1 MKKKILATILA
12 VVIGVS
18 LVLGHMYIL
27 EAITS
32 DSDTNVKSVH
42 VSDSEIENSTLIIG
56 TYLIHINGLS
66 DDIYAL
72 AQDSAVQSA
81 QNDMY
86 YKSELAS
93 GKWYKITDATSIAD
107 ITSEGT
113 PVAAS
118 VIEALEFTHK
128 VDADGNI
135 TDLRTG
141 AAVDSYNVSDPYN
154 MEELAELEPVK
165 LRYDL
170 LQEKETRSDSDNKN
184 IEMIGT
190 LYGLSLKDTI
200 TDENDARL
208 SALEI
213 YKNGLPGRGKPETWT
228 AAVDTVIASVDAQ
241 RRVEALTILDDYLDQ
256 LLKKVTGQEEEVM
269 TQEEYNTK
277 LAEAETDE
285 AKQLIEK
292 EYQES
297 QSRGG
302 IFNSVGLNSDYQEDA
317 ELVSAI
323 SQARANVQESLTSYN
338 AKIIVEGST
347 TTTKQIYKYTNNLI
361 SCASASDV
369 SGADI
374 ATEKLVNLQNI
385 AQGVIGDA
393 DEELSTL
400 LDVLLKEALD
410 AWKKKL
416 SAGVSAEYKQAI
428 TDGASEAVKVSYL
441 IQQKSDTNAAVT
453 EYQSMLEEAWKRMS
467 NAKAQQDVQDRING
481 IGDLEKLVPSDDAKT
496 YQLETIAEHLSWLRA
511 KLGEL
516 VAESSDSSELD
527 TLKQQKDE
535 LETQRRDALDKNDL
549 STAKKLAAEIEA
561 KQTDMDNL
569 TKELT
574 DVLNSEDSTEADKA
588 RALAGLTAGS
598 TAKKLNSLASDI
610 TSGIRDSSDTTYGSS
625 SLLNQMAAFSALSS
639 YDPDAAASALAE
651 IKDAL
656 DNASNIDAD
665 LKNQLGSEI
674 SELEGQI
681 ADASSTAGAS
691 GLSSETLKSLLADYF
706 GEYTGNGTSSATQ
719 EQKAGALIALSM
731 YAEATDNSDARA
743 MASSLAGKMA
753 SDGNSYIYEQY
764 DKDTGEYLSLK
775 ALGAVL
781 GYRYIFDNAHYTVT
795 LSKAQEYYL
804 FTQDSVDYISTD
816 KTSGIMQKAA
826 GLMGTLYI
834 SSEDGDTIFDSTG
847 YYIPKSIYAS
857 VRTSA
862 MEYSIQEVYQML
874 MRGGN

>member
-1 MKKKILATILA
+1 MKKKIWATILA
-12 VVIGVS
+12 VVIGAS
-18 LVLGHMYIL
+18 LVFGHLYIL

-32 DSDTNVKSVH
+32 DSDTSVKSVH
-42 VSDSEIENSTLIIG
+42 VSDSEIENSTLVIG

-72 AQDSAVQSA
+72 AQDSAAQFA

-113 PVAAS
+113 QVAAS
-118 VIEALEFTHK
+118 VIETLEFTHK
-128 VDADGNI
+128 VDAEGNI

-141 AAVDSYNVSDPYN
+141 AAVASYNVSDPYN
-154 MEELAELEPVK
+154 MGELAELEPVK

-184 IEMIGT
+184 IEMIGV
-190 LYGLSLKDTI
+190 LYDLSLKDTI

-208 SALEI
+208 SVLEI

-241 RRVEALTILDDYLDQ
+241 RRVEALTILDDYLNQ
-256 LLKKVTGQEEEVM
+256 LLKKVMGQEEEVM
-269 TQEEYNTK
+269 TQEEYNTR
-277 LAEAETDE
+277 LAAAESDE
-285 AKQLIEK
+285 AKQLIEQ
-292 EYQES
+292 EYQAS

-302 IFNSVGLNSDYQEDA
+302 IFNSVSLNSDYQQDE
-317 ELVSAI
+317 ELVNAI
-323 SQARANVQESLTSYN
+323 SQAKADVQESIISYN

-347 TTTKQIYKYTNNLI
+347 TTTKQIYKYTNDLI

-369 SGADI
+369 SGADV

-393 DEELSTL
+393 DGELSTL
-400 LDVLLKEALD
+400 TDVLLKEALD

-416 SAGVSAEYKQAI
+416 SAGVSDEYKQAI
-428 TDGASEAVKVSYL
+428 TDGASEAVKISYL
-441 IQQKSDTNAAVT
+441 TQQKNDTNAART

-467 NAKAQQDVQDRING
+467 NAKAQQDVQNRING
-481 IGDLEKLVPSDDAKT
+481 IDDLEKLVPSDDAKT
-496 YQLETIAEHLSWLRA
+496 YQLETVAEHLSWLRTE
-511 KLGEL
+511 LGEL
-516 VAESSDSSELD
+516 VKQSSDSSELD

-549 STAKKLAAEIEA
+549 STAKKLEAEIEA
-561 KQTDMDNL
+561 KQTDIDEL
-569 TKELT
+569 TKDLT

-598 TAKKLNSLASDI
+598 TAKKLTSLASDI
-610 TSGIRDSSDTTYGSS
+610 TSGIRDSSDSYGSS
-625 SLLNQMAAFSALSS
+625 SILNQMAAFSSLSS
-639 YDPDAAASALAE
+639 YDPDAAAAALAE

-656 DNASNIDAD
+656 DNASNIDSDVKA
-665 LKNQLGSEI
+665 QLDSEV
-674 SELEGQI
+674 SELEEQI
-681 ADASSTAGAS
+681 AAAAAASGAS
-691 GLSSETLKSLLADYF
+691 KLSADALKSLLADYF
-706 GEYTGNGTSSATQ
+706 GEYTGNGVSSATEQ
-719 EQKAGALIALSM
+719 QKAGALIALSM
-731 YAEATDNSDARA
+731 YAEATDNADARA

-764 DKDTGEYLSLK
+764 DKDTNEYISLK

-804 FTQDSVDYISTD
+804 FTQDSVDYVSAS
-816 KTSGIMQKAA
+816 KGSRIMQKAA

-834 SSEDGDTIFDSTG
+834 SGEDGEAIFDSTG

-862 MEYSIQEVYQML
+862 MESSIQEVYEML

>member
-1 MKKKILATILA
+1 MKKKIWATILA
-12 VVIGVS
+12 VVIGAS
-18 LVLGHMYIL
+18 LVFGHLYIL

-32 DSDTNVKSVH
+32 DSDTSVKSVH
-42 VSDSEIENSTLIIG
+42 VSDSEIENSTLVIG

-72 AQDSAVQSA
+72 AQDSAAQFA

-113 PVAAS
+113 QVAAS
-118 VIEALEFTHK
+118 VIETLEFTHK
-128 VDADGNI
+128 VDAEGNI

-141 AAVDSYNVSDPYN
+141 AAVASYNVSDPYN

-184 IEMIGT
+184 IEMIGV

-208 SALEI
+208 SVLEI

-241 RRVEALTILDDYLDQ
+241 RRVEALTILDDYLNQ
-256 LLKKVTGQEEEVM
+256 LLKKVMGQEEEVM
-269 TQEEYNTK
+269 TQEEYNTR
-277 LAEAETDE
+277 LAAAESDE
-285 AKQLIEK
+285 AKQLIEQ
-292 EYQES
+292 EYQAS

-302 IFNSVGLNSDYQEDA
+302 IFNSVGLNSDYQQDE
-317 ELVSAI
+317 ELVNAI
-323 SQARANVQESLTSYN
+323 SQAKADVQESIISYN

-347 TTTKQIYKYTNNLI
+347 TTTKQIYKYTNDLI

-369 SGADI
+369 SGADV

-393 DEELSTL
+393 DGELSTL
-400 LDVLLKEALD
+400 TDVLLKEALD

-428 TDGASEAVKVSYL
+428 TDGASEAVKISYL
-441 IQQKSDTNAAVT
+441 TQQKNDTNAART

-467 NAKAQQDVQDRING
+467 NAKAQQDVQNRING
-481 IGDLEKLVPSDDAKT
+481 IDDLEKLVPSDDAKT
-496 YQLETIAEHLSWLRA
+496 YQLETVAEHLSWLRTE
-511 KLGEL
+511 LGEL
-516 VAESSDSSELD
+516 VKQSSDSSELD

-549 STAKKLAAEIEA
+549 STAKKLEAEIEA
-561 KQTDMDNL
+561 KQTEIDEL
-569 TKELT
+569 TKDLT

-598 TAKKLNSLASDI
+598 TAKKLTSLASDI
-610 TSGIRDSSDTTYGSS
+610 TSGIRDSSDSYGSS
-625 SLLNQMAAFSALSS
+625 SILNQMAAFSSLSS
-639 YDPDAAASALAE
+639 YDPDAAAAALAE

-656 DNASNIDAD
+656 DNASNIDSDVKA
-665 LKNQLGSEI
+665 QLDSEV
-674 SELEGQI
+674 SELEEQI
-681 ADASSTAGAS
+681 AAAAASGAS
-691 GLSSETLKSLLADYF
+691 KLSADALKSLLADYF
-706 GEYTGNGTSSATQ
+706 GEYTGNGASSATEQ
-719 EQKAGALIALSM
+719 QKAGALIALSM
-731 YAEATDNSDARA
+731 YAEATDNADARA
-743 MASSLAGKMA
+743 MASALAGKMA

-764 DKDTGEYLSLK
+764 DKDTNEYISLK

-804 FTQDSVDYISTD
+804 FTQDSVDYVSAS
-816 KTSGIMQKAA
+816 KVSRIMQKAA

-834 SSEDGDTIFDSTG
+834 SGEDGEAIFDSTG

-862 MEYSIQEVYQML
+862 MESSIQEVYEML